1 MIKMFLYEEP
11 SKKGILTR
19 EKTYKELENNED

>member
-1 MIKMFLYEEP
+1 MFLYEEP

-19 EKTYKELENNED
+19 EKTYKELENNEDWNL